1 MNKPDYARENTV
13 AAEKQLR
20 GGPYFPGR
28 VDACPRILFVGNSI
42 TLHGR
47 KPEIGWNVEWGMA
60 ASAKENDYVHRT
72 MAGVQKAYPNADFAI
87 VQQATWERN
96 FWTGDAPL
104 LPTAEARDWKPH
116 VVIIRLGENT
126 PAELLKNGDYAEA
139 LVSLAR
145 FYGGDTAEYLVTD
158 EFWPNEA
165 KDDALR
171 RAAETLNAAFVRIS
185 DLGELLLHFV
195 KAADDAGLV
204 LQLVHGGLGADD
216 HVPHAL
222 PGDAAVFGN
231 LRQRQV
237 LVVVEVKQLAL
248 PFGEDVTVKIEQ
260 HGHAV
265 GLVFH
270 GCSSFCKVIR
280 LYNSEYLTRYRPK
293 SQDEMWR
300 RLKIFQKKETAAPS
314 LFRVRRYFR

>member
-126 PAELLKNGDYAEA
+126 PPELLKNGDYAEA

-185 DLGELLLHFV
+185 DLGEMAEM
-195 KAADDAGLV
+195 KAYGLFEHSGV
-204 LQLVHGGLGADD
+204 AAH
-216 HVPHAL
+216 
-222 PGDAAVFGN
+222 PGDRGMQAIADRILEKLPAVID
-231 LRQRQV
+231 RA
-237 LVVVEVKQLAL
+237 LA
-248 PFGEDVTVKIEQ
+248 K
-260 HGHAV
+260 
-265 GLVFH
+265 
-270 GCSSFCKVIR
+270 
-280 LYNSEYLTRYRPK
+280 
-293 SQDEMWR
+293 
-300 RLKIFQKKETAAPS
+300 
-314 LFRVRRYFR
+314 

>member
-104 LPTAEARDWKPH
+104 LPTAEARNWKPH

-126 PAELLKNGDYAEA
+126 PPELLKNGDYAEA

-185 DLGELLLHFV
+185 DLGEMAEMKACRRAPRRPRHAGHRRPHSG
-195 KAADDAGLV
+195 KAARRHRPRAREISIM
-204 LQLVHGGLGADD
+204 
-216 HVPHAL
+216 
-222 PGDAAVFGN
+222 
-231 LRQRQV
+231 RQRSARF
-237 LVVVEVKQLAL
+237 LAADRWFL
-248 PFGEDVTVKIEQ
+248 LSIHRSAGNP
-260 HGHAV
+260 
-265 GLVFH
+265 
-270 GCSSFCKVIR
+270 
-280 LYNSEYLTRYRPK
+280 
-293 SQDEMWR
+293 R
-300 RLKIFQKKETAAPS
+300 RAW
-314 LFRVRRYFR
+314 